1 MKEET
6 LYDVVDVLN
15 KAILMLDDYIE
26 SEALDIE
33 YTQQQLEEIVS
44 QIKETLD

>member
-15 KAILMLDDYIE
+15 KAISMLDDYIE
-26 SEALDIE
+26 SEAFDVE
-33 YTQQQLEEIVS
+33 YTQQQLEAIVDEI
-44 QIKETLD
+44 KATLD

>member
-15 KAILMLDDYIE
+15 KAISMLDDYIE
-26 SEALDIE
+26 SEALDVE
-33 YTQQQLEEIVS
+33 YTQQQLEAIVYK
-44 QIKETLD
+44 IKATLD

>member
-33 YTQQQLEEIVS
+33 YTQQQLEKIVD

>member
-26 SEALDIE
+26 SEVLDVE
-33 YTQQQLEEIVS
+33 YHKQQLKKIVD